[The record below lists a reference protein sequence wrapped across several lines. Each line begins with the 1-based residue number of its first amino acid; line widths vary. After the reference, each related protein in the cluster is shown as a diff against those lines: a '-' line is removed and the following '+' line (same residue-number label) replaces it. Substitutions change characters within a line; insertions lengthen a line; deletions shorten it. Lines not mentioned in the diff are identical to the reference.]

1 MNLLQII
8 SFLARSTQWN
18 HPGVEIDDVN
28 SSDVDTRRRRFHIS
42 HDDTISVRERQS
54 IVSEND
60 STIDHLHNLSIQG
73 ETSHNQLP
81 SEDRPDQTD
90 AGIASTRQ
98 QSSSNLTNSPA
109 NTTGAAGGAR

>member
-1 MNLLQII
+1 MNLLQIN

-18 HPGVEIDDVN
+18 HPGVELDEVN

-42 HDDTISVRERQS
+42 QDDTISVRERQS

-98 QSSSNLTNSPA
+98 QSSSNPTNSPA
-109 NTTGAAGGAR
+109 NTTGAVGGAR

>member
-18 HPGVEIDDVN
+18 HPGVELDDVN

-42 HDDTISVRERQS
+42 QDDTISVRERQS

-81 SEDRPDQTD
+81 SEERRDQTD
-90 AGIASTRQ
+90 AGIGSTRQ
-98 QSSSNLTNSPA
+98 QSSSDSTNSPA
-109 NTTGAAGGAR
+109 NTTGATGGAR